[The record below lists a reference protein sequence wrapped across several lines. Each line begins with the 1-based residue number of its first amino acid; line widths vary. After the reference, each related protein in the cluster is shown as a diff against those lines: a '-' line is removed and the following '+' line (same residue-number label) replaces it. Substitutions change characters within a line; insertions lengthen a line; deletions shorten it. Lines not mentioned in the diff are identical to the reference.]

1 MAKAVVICLLLLSLL
16 LALLACGKLR
26 PGFRL
31 VDAAELQH
39 VAGFDA
45 YFESFSAHDRA
56 ARGGCVGCRE
66 AYLAAV
72 VAKPPPAIV
81 DMLARDVA
89 AATAILSRHA
99 PALIPPRPMR
109 VAVLRDSAENGW
121 PHTHGAVVCLPLGH
135 FRHADGRRVETLIH
149 ELVHVHQRADPA
161 GVSRHLASRGYV
173 RTDEQP
179 PPEVAAR
186 SRKNPDL
193 AHVWRRLDDDT
204 TAVTLYLDEGS
215 GSADMARTR
224 VAAFD
229 RDWQEVVTEGGRSEH
244 PYEEMAYE
252 IAAALR
258 PQP

>member
-1 MAKAVVICLLLLSLL
+1 MTRVVVLLSLL
-16 LALLACGKLR
+16 LLVLLALRGMLR
-26 PGFRL
+26 PEAAFRL
-31 VDAAELQH
+31 VDATELQRA
-39 VAGFDA
+39 AGFDA
-45 YFESFSAHDRA
+45 YFASFSAHDRA

-89 AATAILSRHA
+89 AATAILSRRA
-99 PALIPPRPMR
+99 PALLPPRPMR

-121 PHTHGAVVCLPLGH
+121 PHTHGAMVCLPLGH

-229 RDWQEVVTEGGRSEH
+229 RDWQEVDTEGGRGEH

-258 PQP
+258 PM